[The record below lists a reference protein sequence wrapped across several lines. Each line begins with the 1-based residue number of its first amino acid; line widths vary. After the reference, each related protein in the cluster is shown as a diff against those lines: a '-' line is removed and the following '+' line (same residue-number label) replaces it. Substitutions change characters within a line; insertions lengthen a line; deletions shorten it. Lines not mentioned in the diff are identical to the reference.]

1 MKTSFKPAWQELV
14 SPLALASYFAWG
26 GVYVSVTGLFGLP
39 GDGLGWPAQLMLF
52 GFLFAWLITL
62 ALEPEADQVASWLC
76 LVALVLTAFGL
87 MLLGRSNTG
96 AILLILVATI
106 VVGVFKDR
114 RAVAVLLLLNLAFAA
129 IMHWRWGWPWNWTL
143 TNLASFGAFQAFA
156 ALTIFYAHRA
166 EAAATELREVN
177 AHLLATRS
185 LLSET
190 ARDQERLRVSREL
203 HDVAGHKLTALKLNL
218 RNLSR
223 QPGLSDSAELNQATS
238 LAGELLDDLR
248 AVVRQLRQNDGIDL
262 ALGIRQLTEPLPS
275 PKVFLSLEQPLRV
288 PRAEQAETLLRVV
301 QEGLTNA
308 ARHGRAR
315 NAWLA
320 IARQGDQLC
329 LKLEDDGQLH
339 WPVKPGNGLSFMRER
354 LTELGGELELTRSE
368 HGGLTLNARL
378 PLEPIT

>member
-1 MKTSFKPAWQELV
+1 MKPSFKPAWQELI

-26 GVYVSVTGLFGLP
+26 GVYVSITGLFGLP
-39 GDGLGWPAQLMLF
+39 GDGLGWPGQVMLV
-52 GFLFAWLITL
+52 GFLIAWLTTL
-62 ALEPEADQVASWLC
+62 AMEPVTGRLVAGLC
-76 LVALVLTAFGL
+76 LMALVLTAFGL
-87 MLLGRSNTG
+87 LMLGRSSTG

-106 VVGVFKDR
+106 VVGLFKDR
-114 RAVAVLLLLNLAFAA
+114 RAVGLLLLMNLAFAA

-143 TNLASFGAFQAFA
+143 TNLSTFGAFQAFA
-156 ALTIFYAHRA
+156 ALTIYYANRA
-166 EAAATELREVN
+166 ELVATELREVN

-218 RNLSR
+218 SNLSR
-223 QPGLSDSAELNQATS
+223 QPGLSERAELNQATS
-238 LAGELLDDLR
+238 LAVELLDDLR

-275 PKVFLSLEQPLRV
+275 PKVVLSLEQPLRV

-320 IARQGDQLC
+320 IAREGDQLC
-329 LKLEDDGQLH
+329 LKLEDDGQLN

-354 LTELGGELELTRSE
+354 LIELDGELELARSE
-368 HGGLTLNARL
+368 RGGLSLSAWL
-378 PLEPIT
+378 PLDPIT